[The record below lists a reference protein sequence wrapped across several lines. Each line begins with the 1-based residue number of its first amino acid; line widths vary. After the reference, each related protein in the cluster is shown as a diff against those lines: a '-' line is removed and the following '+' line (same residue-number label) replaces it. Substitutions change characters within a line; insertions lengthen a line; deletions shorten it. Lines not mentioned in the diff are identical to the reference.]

1 MSWIWAVTVV
11 LGVALVVL
19 IFLAGAALTW
29 HVQQCRRQ
37 ARTEW
42 ACRYPPLPTEP
53 LPPLDVEP
61 DGLRDDPGRLPFR

>member
-1 MSWIWAVTVV
+1 MSWIWAVAVV
-11 LGVALVVL
+11 LGVLLV
-19 IFLAGAALTW
+19 LAAATLTW

-42 ACRYPPLPTEP
+42 ARRYPPLPPGP

-61 DGLRDDPGRLPFR
+61 DGLGDEPGRLPFR